1 MEYPIE
7 DARDASFFK
16 LTTFSKYKRVDVKRA
31 LLNSLVDSQ
40 LEPCCYWTT
49 ELVCSGNFADL
60 WETIL
65 FYFGKYVHAANPK
78 LAVYLEIRFNTF
90 RDLAKAEAVELE
102 LRNKV
107 VIRQLFA
114 ELMCVLCL
122 SPKKLGC
129 DAVKVKKEELE
140 TPQGRFKA
148 TTADFVRRY
157 FKGGDPLELYPVM
170 NEIAYSLSADK
181 TMEACYWLE
190 WLMLYD
196 ATKKPPPRCIARN
209 YVEGKRQATD
219 TIWMVW
225 DVLLAYAKD
234 KGPLT
239 EKIALATCR
248 LFCLHYTPAANERR
262 RFLLYFVV
270 ALICE
275 DIKLD
280 AEMIADRKVIDAIFP
295 KCSLLYRDIRKHSV
309 KLKPTVTK

>member
-16 LTTFSKYKRVDVKRA
+16 LTTFSKYKRTDVKRE
-31 LLNSLVDSQ
+31 LLTSLVESQ

-78 LAVYLEIRFNTF
+78 LAVYIDVRFSTF
-90 RDLAKAEAVELE
+90 KDVAKTEPLELE

-114 ELMCVLCL
+114 EIICVLCL

-129 DAVKVKKEELE
+129 DAVKVKKEELDK
-140 TPQGRFKA
+140 PQARFKA
-148 TTADFVRRY
+148 TTADFGRRY
-157 FKGGDPLELYPVM
+157 FKGGDPMELYPVI
-170 NEIAYSLSADK
+170 NEIAYSLSADR
-181 TMEACYWLE
+181 MMDACYWLE

-196 ATKKPPPRCIARN
+196 ATKKPPPRCIPRD
-209 YVEGKRQATD
+209 YVQGKRQASEI
-219 TIWMVW
+219 IWIVW

-234 KGPLT
+234 KGALT
-239 EKIALATCR
+239 EKIALATSR

-275 DIKLD
+275 DMKLD
-280 AEMIADRKVIDAIFP
+280 ADMVADRKVIDAVFP
-295 KCSLLYRDIRKHSV
+295 KCSLMYRDIRKHSI
-309 KLKPTVTK
+309 KLKPTS